1 MTVQRIETVRRHV
14 AAVTQMLL
22 CNRAMKPGAAIIAGD
37 ALGIEGRLA
46 LALAHQANVSGR
58 DLVYLHFSDTP
69 IGYGLTNIS
78 IVVARDGICLGQTDC
93 RLYLPKAGAR
103 AMILPQAH
111 VRGLFRLSPGE
122 LLHIDRKPADAE
134 DGIARARARLAKLVS
149 RGVSVFG
156 RAEINTY
163 ANAAC
168 YGAPQSI

>member
-1 MTVQRIETVRRHV
+1 MTVNKIETVRRHV
-14 AAVTQMLL
+14 PAVTQMLL
-22 CNRAMKPGAAIIAGD
+22 CNRTMKPGAAIIAGD
-37 ALGIEGRLA
+37 AVGIEGR
-46 LALAHQANVSGR
+46 LALAHQANVSGH
-58 DLVYLHFSDTP
+58 DLVYLHFGDTP

-134 DGIARARARLAKLVS
+134 DGIARARARLAKLVA
-149 RGVSVFG
+149 RGVSVVG

-163 ANAAC
+163 AQAAC

>member
-22 CNRAMKPGAAIIAGD
+22 CNRTMKPGAAIIASD

-46 LALAHQANVSGR
+46 LAHQANISGH
-58 DLVYLHFSDTP
+58 DLVYLHFGDTP

-103 AMILPQAH
+103 AMILPQDH

-134 DGIARARARLAKLVS
+134 DGIARAHTRLAKLVA
-149 RGVSVFG
+149 RGVTVG
-156 RAEINTY
+156 GGADINTY
-163 ANAAC
+163 AHAAC
-168 YGAPQSI
+168 YDAAQSI